1 MIYCVSDIHGE
12 LVPFPDPHRDPHG
25 KIPCGNIRLHA
36 AKEYF
41 PHTEKRRK
49 PLCLNG

>member
-25 KIPCGNIRLHA
+25 KNTMRKHQTA
-36 AKEYF
+36 RRQRVF
-41 PHTEKRRK
+41 PTH
-49 PLCLNG
+49 